1 MFSEP
6 FLVLGPAFQRDL
18 HVTVV
23 AVPHTRPSKDELAN
37 EHLLQ
42 PVLACC
48 RRPGVWSHG
57 RDRGNTGMFYRSS
70 LGDTDVVVSGSST
83 RVFQRLGSLS
93 LARDG
98 CHSLRGGDVG
108 GSSSFRVLFFQ
119 PDSGATPIQTQ
130 CPPRGRWHALTAGV
144 DPPVGHRPQ
153 ASPGTTRPGAM
164 SACPAP
170 SSPAPPGLLGPGR
183 SGGGRG
189 GPVDRFFVF
198 GQVDSRRSRIPG
210 LESRV

>member
-48 RRPGVWSHG
+48 RRPGVWSYG

-108 GSSSFRVLFFQ
+108 GSSSWCHPHPNAVSTAWPVARSYRRCG
-119 PDSGATPIQTQ
+119 PTGRTP
-130 CPPRGRWHALTAGV
+130 
-144 DPPVGHRPQ
+144 
-153 ASPGTTRPGAM
+153 
-164 SACPAP
+164 
-170 SSPAPPGLLGPGR
+170 PPGLSRNNETGRDECVPCSEFSSSTWAPGTR
-183 SGGGRG
+183 SKRWGKRRTS
-189 GPVDRFFVF
+189 GPVFCFWAGGFPEVE
-198 GQVDSRRSRIPG
+198 DSWPG
-210 LESRV
+210 V